1 MRFELFTIFAI
12 ALILPIVASAESFG
26 SLGDIGGDAFTFSVS
41 PQYPSPYGQATVS
54 FLSSS
59 IDLANATL
67 AVSVGGKQIYQGSV
81 RPVFITLGKA
91 GGVTGVTAT
100 ISSVGVNYSQMISIQ
115 PQDVTIIAEPTSS
128 APPLY
133 PGKPLVPLEGGVRIV
148 AMANLKNA
156 GGASLDPGTL
166 SYAWTV
172 DGTRIANSS
181 GIGKKSIM
189 VASPLQ
195 YRARDVSVAVMSAN
209 GSLVGGASLSL
220 SPREPSVR
228 IYENDPLFGIRFDHA
243 ISNDYSITG
252 TESTLYAA
260 PFSFPTTGGV
270 PLIQWFL
277 NGSAVQTGNSITL
290 RPSGSGQG
298 NASLSLVASSGSY
311 TTATASLSLYF
322 GAKPND
328 NFFGL

>member
-195 YRARDVSVAVMSAN
+195 YRARDVSVACMSAN
-209 GSLVGGASLSL
+209 GG
-220 SPREPSVR
+220 
-228 IYENDPLFGIRFDHA
+228 LFG
-243 ISNDYSITG
+243 
-252 TESTLYAA
+252 
-260 PFSFPTTGGV
+260 
-270 PLIQWFL
+270 
-277 NGSAVQTGNSITL
+277 
-290 RPSGSGQG
+290 
-298 NASLSLVASSGSY
+298 
-311 TTATASLSLYF
+311 
-322 GAKPND
+322 
-328 NFFGL
+328 